1 MIVGSSSPLHREKRH
16 DVVDLDALAAR
27 ILERDQTLDEA
38 ARSFWFQNGS
48 DLIKAKQLLGHGKF
62 GQWCKAKLLYTTRKA
77 EMLMSA
83 TKMFEPLVKSETFSH
98 LPPLCVAYGLG
109 ARSCPPELRD
119 EFLPRVL
126 AGDAKAG
133 REFQRAL
140 KEYRLA
146 AKARSSP
153 ASAGPEV
160 QASPP
165 ATPLIRQDVDRSR
178 LSSTVLSATTA
189 DGDLR
194 QETARGAALTLLV
207 DELDCDTFNRLLE
220 HASNAGLGMVFTPAF
235 EADLAAA
242 QRAGGLVRTN

>member
-38 ARSFWFQNGS
+38 ARSFWFQTGS

-62 GQWCKAKLLYTTRKA
+62 GPWCKAKLLYTTRKA
-77 EMLMSA
+77 EMLISA

-98 LPPLCVAYGLG
+98 LPPLSVAYALA

-126 AGDAKAG
+126 TGDAKAG

-140 KEYRLA
+140 KGYRDA
-146 AKARSSP
+146 AKASSSA
-153 ASAGPEV
+153 ASAGHELE
-160 QASPP
+160 ASPL
-165 ATPLIRQDVDRSR
+165 ATPPLPKEVDRSR

-189 DGDLR
+189 EGDLR
-194 QETARGAALTLLV
+194 QETARAAALTLLV
-207 DELDCDTFNRLLE
+207 DELECDTFNRLLE
-220 HASNAGLGMVFTPAF
+220 HATSAGLGRVFATEF